1 MVAARNTLIALI
13 TAAGVAAPGIA
24 AAQMQPESGFYIGG
38 SIGQMEA
45 DGDCRAG
52 FSCDFKDSAWKLFG
66 GYKLNRYFAVEGTYG
81 DWGEIAIGTTVLGI
95 PVSATGE
102 IWSAGVAALGM
113 LPLGGDRFALFGK
126 AGIVYTEQTSIGSA
140 PGVPTQTEKETGSE
154 LHWGVGAMFN
164 FTRNLGLRAE
174 WERLQ
179 DSEVDI
185 LSVGIQFRF

>member
-1 MVAARNTLIALI
+1 MVQAKLTLLALIA
-13 TAAGVAAPGIA
+13 AAALAAPGFA
-24 AAQMQPESGFYIGG
+24 TAQMPPQSGFYIGG

-52 FSCDFKDSAWKLFG
+52 FTCDFKDSAWKLFG
-66 GYKLNRYFAVEGTYG
+66 GYQLNRHFAVEATYG
-81 DWGEIAIGTTVLGI
+81 DWGDITIGTTVSGI

-102 IWSAGVAALGM
+102 IWSAGVAALGI

-126 AGIVYTEQTSIGSA
+126 AGIVYTEQTAVGSA
-140 PGVPTQTEKETGSE
+140 PGVPTRTETETGSE

-179 DSEVDI
+179 DSDVDI
-185 LSVGIQFRF
+185 LSLGIQFRF

>member
-1 MVAARNTLIALI
+1 MAGLKNTLIALMA
-13 TAAGVAAPGIA
+13 AAGLAAPAIA
-24 AAQMQPESGFYIGG
+24 AAQMQPESGFYIGA

-52 FSCDFKDSAWKLFG
+52 FTCDFKDSAWKLFG

-81 DWGEIAIGTTVLGI
+81 DWGDIAINTTVLGI
-95 PVSATGE
+95 PVSATSE

-126 AGIVYTEQTSIGSA
+126 AGIVYTEQKFIGTA

-164 FTRNLGLRAE
+164 FTRNLGLRGE

-185 LSVGIQFRF
+185 ISIGIQYRF